1 MVAKSSAEA
10 EYRNLALA
18 ASEVLWVKSLLQEL
32 RVPIHAPVIFCDNQ
46 STVALS
52 HNPVLHSRTKH
63 MELDIFFVQ
72 EKVLNKSIIVEY
84 APSQAQV
91 ADILTKPLAKT
102 QFCYLRDKFRVL
114 HTAEL

>member
-1 MVAKSSAEA
+1 MVAKSSSEA
-10 EYRNLALA
+10 EYHNLALA

-32 RVPIHAPVIFCDNQ
+32 IVPIHAPVSFCDNQ

-63 MELDIFFVQ
+63 KELDIFVQ
-72 EKVLNKSIIVEY
+72 EKVLNKSTIVEY